1 MGILSKGLILLPQ
14 LGHWEGGDMIDNFL
28 GRRYIHTFE
37 KLPIAAPNRNIKIGI
52 RISIYDLNL
61 CSGILIFEIASP
73 SARNDRESKKC
84 HCEER
89 KRRSN
94 LI

>member
-37 KLPIAAPNRNIKIGI
+37 KLPIAAPTININIGRMVSMLLVI
-52 RISIYDLNL
+52 E
-61 CSGILIFEIASP
+61 ILLVRYGVGQTLLFQL
-73 SARNDRESKKC
+73 D
-84 HCEER
+84 
-89 KRRSN
+89 
-94 LI
+94 